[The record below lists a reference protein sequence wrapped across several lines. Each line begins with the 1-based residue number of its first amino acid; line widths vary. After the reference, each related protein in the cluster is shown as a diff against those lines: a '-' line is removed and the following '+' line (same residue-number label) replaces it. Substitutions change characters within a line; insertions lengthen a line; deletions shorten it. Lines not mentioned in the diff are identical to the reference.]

1 MKFLVII
8 NPTSGNGNSENIFD
22 KKIKKYLDSNKI
34 NYSVFISKKKGDIQ
48 NYVLSYKFNEDKNI
62 LLLGGDGTMFEIF
75 QGLKNYNTDEFNI
88 YITPTGSGN
97 AIYTSFDKPQ
107 FNSCKI
113 NKNNQLLLS
122 NFEINNEKGLFG
134 LGISIGLISD
144 VDLNTE
150 WLRYIGNTRYDLG
163 GIYYIL
169 NTPSY
174 KLKIEYTNNE
184 NENKTIS
191 DDFTQLFIFKCS
203 HCSDNMLLNPD
214 QKMSED
220 NYTLIAIPNT
230 LTKYELLKLFI
241 NLSSDYSPY
250 YDNNK
255 IIIDK
260 VKSFVITPLDEKSK
274 NSLTID
280 GEKYNFNYPLK
291 GNISNKKIN
300 IY

>member
-8 NPTSGNGNSENIFD
+8 NPTSGNGNSKNIFD
-22 KKIKKYLDSNKI
+22 KKIKKYLDSNEI
-34 NYSVFISKKKGDIQ
+34 NYSIFISKKKGDIQ
-48 NYVLSYKFNEDKNI
+48 NYVLSYKFNKDKNI
-62 LLLGGDGTMFEIF
+62 LLLGGDGTLFEIF

-113 NKNNQLLLS
+113 NKNSQLLLS
-122 NFEINNEKGLFG
+122 NFEMNDEKGLFG

-150 WLRYIGNTRYDLG
+150 WMRYIGNTRYDLG

-174 KLKIEYTNNE
+174 KLKIEYTNNK
-184 NENKTIS
+184 NENKTIVN
-191 DDFTQLFIFKCS
+191 DFTQLFIFKCS